1 MFFMDTFFVTKS
13 AKSVQGFTMMQ
24 ILVSDKGFEKVYRMK
39 SLKDIPAA
47 IKLFAKEV
55 GAPNAFVCDPQANQ
69 KSQEVKDFCHKIGST
84 L

>member
-1 MFFMDTFFVTKS
+1 
-13 AKSVQGFTMMQ
+13 MMQ

-55 GAPNAFVCDPQANQ
+55 GAPNAVVCDPQANQ